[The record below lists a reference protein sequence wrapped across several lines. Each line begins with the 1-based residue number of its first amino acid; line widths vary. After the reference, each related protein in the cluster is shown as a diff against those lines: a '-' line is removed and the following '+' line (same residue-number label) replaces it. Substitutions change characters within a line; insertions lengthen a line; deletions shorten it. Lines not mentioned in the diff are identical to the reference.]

1 MSGTPV
7 PQPVPA
13 AAPAPG
19 GNLYVGPS
27 LASSLLRLGAALA
40 TARRQ

>member
-7 PQPVPA
+7 PQPTPA
-13 AAPAPG
+13 TAAPG

-27 LASSLLRLGAALA
+27 LASSLFKVAAALA
-40 TARRQ
+40 TARS